1 MTLDSE
7 VARISQQDVNSSGK
21 LQAVYYMSLSS
32 GKNVREGMTVNVY
45 ATNLPKEEYGHMT
58 GTVVSV
64 ADYVT
69 SYADL
74 FTRLGDETLATNFTS
89 QGAVIEVVC
98 ELDVDADTV
107 SGFAWSTNK
116 GEEVDLEVGTMLEGS
131 VITEEVPPI
140 TMLIPKLKEKF
151 NME

>member
-1 MTLDSE
+1 M
-7 VARISQQDVNSSGK
+7 
-21 LQAVYYMSLSS
+21 
-32 GKNVREGMTVNVY
+32 
-45 ATNLPKEEYGHMT
+45 
-58 GTVVSV
+58 
-64 ADYVT
+64 
-69 SYADL
+69 
-74 FTRLGDETLATNFTS
+74 
-89 QGAVIEVVC
+89 
-98 ELDVDADTV
+98 DADTV

>member
-1 MTLDSE
+1 
-7 VARISQQDVNSSGK
+7 
-21 LQAVYYMSLSS
+21 MSLAE
-32 GKNVREGMTVNVY
+32 GKNVREGMKVNVY

-58 GTVVSV
+58 ATVTSV
-64 ADYVT
+64 ANYVT

-74 FTRLGDETLATNFTS
+74 YTRLGDETLATTFS
-89 QGAVIEVVC
+89 SDGAVLQVVC
-98 ELDVDADTV
+98 ELDTDSHTA
-107 SGFAWSTNK
+107 SGFAWSTAK
-116 GEEVDLEVGTMLEGS
+116 GEKVDLEVGTLLEGS